1 MCPYTFYTIVV
12 HTTLLYNRVNKYTQC
27 ITKARLYWQF
37 LLFCIGETYWWRFER
52 AQLRILS
59 NCGGKRESYLS
70 SIHYATFFLLL
81 LLECICT
88 QCVVWFRFFL
98 HLKILVLGPK
108 VLVFRSNLCVHIFIC
123 IWSFCLMYRIHCQ
136 ILRVLLIE
144 SMSYCTM
151 VLVIIV

>member
-1 MCPYTFYTIVV
+1 MYYKSSALLTIFIVLHRRNLLMTIWKGPITNTKQLWWEARVLFKFDSLRHFFFVVVTWVYMHSMCCMI
-12 HTTLLYNRVNKYTQC
+12 
-27 ITKARLYWQF
+27 
-37 LLFCIGETYWWRFER
+37 
-52 AQLRILS
+52 S
-59 NCGGKRESYLS
+59 
-70 SIHYATFFLLL
+70 
-81 LLECICT
+81 
-88 QCVVWFRFFL
+88 FFL